1 MNRQDAKD
9 AKEEPREEIDHWAH
23 EVIGA
28 AIEVHRLLGP
38 GFLEK
43 TYQKA
48 LLIELNLR
56 GIPAVP
62 QAPVALAY
70 KGETL
75 GEGYLDFLVAGC
87 LVVELKTVDKRA
99 PVHTAQVISYLKATG
114 LCLGL
119 LINFNTSLLRDGIR
133 RVIWN
138 EPPLSPEDDPE

>member
-1 MNRQDAKD
+1 V
-9 AKEEPREEIDHWAH
+9 DHWAH

-28 AIEVHRLLGP
+28 AIEVHRILGP
-38 GFLEK
+38 GFLEQ

-48 LLIELNLR
+48 LLIELKLR

-62 QAPVALAY
+62 QFPVALTY

-75 GEGYLDFLVAGC
+75 GEGFLDFLVAGC
-87 LVVELKTVDKRA
+87 LVVELKTVDKLG
-99 PVHTAQVISYLKATG
+99 PIHTAQVISYLKATG

-119 LINFNTSLLRDGIR
+119 LINFNSPVLRDGIK

-138 EPPLSPEDDPE
+138 EPPVAPEAATL